1 MDNRMKWHT
10 ALTIMFLVLILGCR
24 PEPKAATEKSK
35 PAKVDLYPNETD
47 IYRVTLTPQAE
58 QRLQIRTEKAMLQSV
73 PRARALGGQILIPD
87 GQRIPVTAPLAGTLA
102 IAPSSQPLSPG
113 TSVSANQAL
122 FALTPIMRP
131 DLEVPG
137 AAERVQMANARAMII
152 SAQIQADGDSQQAKA
167 QVDGA
172 KINFDRARKL
182 LADRAGSQRDVDNAE
197 VALNIA
203 RRAFD
208 AATQRKGLLDKLSV
222 DIGSGKAPIVTITAP
237 TDGTIQT
244 IMARAGQ
251 VVSIGAPLLEIVDLH
266 RLWIRVPVY
275 AGQVHEIDTEA
286 TASMTDLSQQHE
298 QVMIG
303 PVAAPPTADPI
314 ASSIDLYYQLNNAES
329 RFHPGERVSV
339 NVPLKGEIES
349 LVVPRTSIVRDIHG
363 VAWVYIK
370 SAEHEFHRERVNV
383 RFTTKE
389 LAVLASGPRVGAQV
403 VVAGTAELFGTE
415 FGVGK

>member
-1 MDNRMKWHT
+1 MKWPT
-10 ALTIMFLVLILGCR
+10 ALTITFLVLILGCR
-24 PEPKAATEKSK
+24 PEPKATTEKTK

-73 PRARALGGQILIPD
+73 PRTRALGGQILIPD

-102 IAPSSQPLSPG
+102 IAPSSQPLIPG

-137 AAERVQMANARAMII
+137 AAERVQMANAQAMII
-152 SAQIQADGDSQQAKA
+152 SAKIQADGDSQQAKA

-203 RRAFD
+203 TRALD
-208 AATQRKGLLDKLSV
+208 AATQRKELLHKLSV
-222 DIGSGKAPIVTITAP
+222 DMDTGHAPIVNITAP

-244 IMARAGQ
+244 ILARAGQ

-266 RLWIRVPVY
+266 RLWVRVPIY
-275 AGQVHEIDTEA
+275 AGQVHEIDVEA

-298 QVMIG
+298 QVMIA

-314 ASSIDLYYQLNNAES
+314 ASSIDLYYQLDNAE
-329 RFHPGERVSV
+329 RCFHPGERVSV
-339 NVPLKGEIES
+339 NVPQKGEIES
-349 LVVPRTSIVRDIHG
+349 LVVPRTAIVRDIHG
-363 VAWVYIK
+363 VAWVYVK
-370 SAEHEFHRERVNV
+370 SAEHEFHRERVNI

-389 LAVLASGPRVGAQV
+389 LAILASGPRVGEEV

-415 FGVGK
+415 FGAGK